1 MRKKDLVLM
10 GILFLLTGNHG
21 WAEEKEKPAVKYNLG
36 EVVVTATKT
45 EGYQAESGSSTTVIT
60 AEEISKTGKGTV
72 LEVLKTVPSVS
83 VTQNG
88 AMGGLTAVYLR
99 GAKPGHTLVLIDGI
113 EANDPMAT
121 DRSFNFAHLTVDN
134 IERIEVVR
142 GPQSPLY
149 GSDAIGGVINI
160 ITKKGRGKS
169 RVEVSCEGGSYDTIK
184 QEMGVSG
191 GADKL
196 DYSFSVSG
204 RRSNGI
210 SKAADTAEEDDYENT
225 ALSSRMGYKILD
237 DASLNLVL
245 RWTDA
250 VTGLDDGAYEDDPN
264 YTAWWRNLAARLSLD
279 QALTSW
285 WGHNLS
291 FSYNDVRRKDRD
303 EKDSIDTTEDKQS
316 WFKGDNKK
324 LEWQHNF
331 SPVDWDMLTCGFEY
345 EEERG
350 SAYNRSRAV
359 VTKLDRETVN
369 NRGWYLQN
377 QFKLGGALF
386 FTPGLRID
394 DHELFGAESTYKVSL
409 AYIIALT
416 QTRLKANWGT
426 GFKAPSLYQLYSI
439 YGNTGLQ
446 PDESRS
452 FDYGF
457 EQSFYKD
464 KILLDLTYFEN
475 DFKKMIEWDSATYK
489 YKNVDNA
496 ETEGWEIGC
505 SFKPLKS
512 LTLGVNY
519 THTQTKD
526 KDINKKLTRRP
537 ENQVSVDLS
546 WLFVEKGCLSLA
558 AGYVGHRWDDSA
570 NTRKME
576 PYTQVDLFTS
586 YDLTDNLQIFG
597 RIENLFDRT
606 FQQIYGYAMPGRS
619 FYAGSKA
626 AF

>member
-1 MRKKDLVLM
+1 M

-21 WAEEKEKPAVKYNLG
+21 WAEEKETPAVKYNLG

-45 EGYQAESGSSTTVIT
+45 EGYQAETGSSTTVIT
-60 AEEISKTGKGTV
+60 AEEIKKTGKTTV
-72 LEVLKTVPSVS
+72 QEVLRTVPSVS
-83 VTQNG
+83 VMQNG
-88 AMGGLTAVYLR
+88 ALGGLTAVYLR

-113 EANDPMAT
+113 EVNDPMAT

-160 ITKKGRGKS
+160 ITKKGSGKPKL
-169 RVEVSCEGGSYDTIK
+169 EVSCEGGSDNTVK
-184 QEMGVSG
+184 QEVGLSG
-191 GADKL
+191 GAEKL

-204 RRSNGI
+204 RRSDGI

-225 ALSSRMGYKILD
+225 ALSSRMGYKISD
-237 DASLNLVL
+237 EARLNLAL

-264 YTAWWRNLAARLSLD
+264 YTAWWRNLAAKLSLE
-279 QALTSW
+279 QAVTSW
-285 WGHNLS
+285 WQHHLS
-291 FSYNDVRRKDRD
+291 FAYNDVRRKDRD

-324 LEWQHNF
+324 MEWQHNF

-350 SAYNRSRAV
+350 SSYNRSRAV
-359 VTKLDRETVN
+359 ITKFDRETVN

-377 QFKLGGALF
+377 RFKLGDSLF
-386 FTPGLRID
+386 LTPGLRID

-409 AYIIALT
+409 AYIIART

-439 YGNTGLQ
+439 YGNTGLK

-452 FDYGF
+452 FDGGF
-457 EQSFYKD
+457 EQHFFND
-464 KILLDLTYFEN
+464 KLLFDATYFEN
-475 DFKKMIEWDSATYK
+475 DFKEMIEWDAVTYK

-496 ETEGWEIGC
+496 ETAGWELGC
-505 SFKPLKS
+505 SLKPLKS

-519 THTQTKD
+519 THTQTRD

-546 WLFVEKGCLSLA
+546 WLFVEKGCLSLTSS
-558 AGYVGHRWDDSA
+558 YVGHRWDDSA